1 MAREPIP
8 GTDAA
13 TARRSSAVPGDRDG
27 SDRGASPVELA
38 IVAPLIIML
47 LFLAIQ
53 ISAVFLARSAA
64 LSAAQEAVSAQRA
77 YQARPG
83 AGIAKGNEFLTHTG
97 ELLTD
102 ASVAAAP
109 AEANEVAFTVTG
121 QALSV
126 IPGMDFTVSQTAH
139 GEIERFT
146 LDGDD

>member
-1 MAREPIP
+1 MALPPIP

-13 TARRSSAVPGDRDG
+13 AARRGRTVPGDRSG

-38 IVAPLIIML
+38 IVAPLIILL

-77 YQARPG
+77 YQAQPG
-83 AGIAKGNEFLTHTG
+83 AGLAKGNEFLTHTS

-102 ASVAAAP
+102 AEVVAAP
-109 AEANEVAFTVTG
+109 AEPNEVAFTVTG

-126 IPGMDFTVSQTAH
+126 IPGMDFEVSQTAY

-146 LDGDD
+146 LDGNE

>member
-1 MAREPIP
+1 MAELPIP
-8 GTDAA
+8 GTDADP
-13 TARRSSAVPGDRDG
+13 ARRGRTVPGDRSA

-38 IVAPLIIML
+38 IVAPLIILL

-53 ISAVFLARSAA
+53 ISSVFLARSAA

-77 YQARPG
+77 YQAQPG

-102 ASVAAAP
+102 AAVVAAP

-121 QALSV
+121 QAMSV

-146 LDGDD
+146 LDDDD

>member
-1 MAREPIP
+1 MAELPIP
-8 GTDAA
+8 GTDAVPA
-13 TARRSSAVPGDRDG
+13 CRVRTVPGNR
-27 SDRGASPVELA
+27 SAADRGASPVELA
-38 IVAPLIIML
+38 IVAPLIILL

-77 YQARPG
+77 YQAQPG

-102 ASVAAAP
+102 ATVTAAP
-109 AEANEVAFTVTG
+109 ADADEVAFTVTG
-121 QALSV
+121 QAMSV
-126 IPGMDFTVSQTAH
+126 IPGMDFTVSQTAY

-146 LDGDD
+146 LDEDD